1 MIKIFLS
8 YSHTDEV
15 LRAEFDK
22 HLALLKRQ
30 GVIDVWSDH
39 CIRPGEELDSVIDAG
54 IESADIVLLLISS
67 DFIHSDYCF
76 GRELKIAMERHDQKR
91 SIVVPI
97 ILRPC
102 DWHSSPFGRLK
113 ALPTDGKAVI
123 KWAILDEAFLD
134 VVQQLR
140 LLISKARVLQQL
152 NAQAPTSQ
160 SSHSSTVI
168 SSSIATDAAPKT
180 RSSNLA
186 LPRQFTDQD
195 RHDFIDATFAYIHKY
210 FEGSLEELELRNP
223 GITAKF
229 MSLSPRSFTAVVFR
243 NGKRQAG
250 CRVRIGAGFTSS
262 GIAYSGNENTADN
275 SFNELLSVETG
286 KHSMMLKA
294 TMGAFSRAAEGKLT
308 EEGAA
313 EHLWSMFV
321 STMQH

>member
-1 MIKIFLS
+1 VIKIFLS

-30 GVIDVWSDH
+30 GVVDVWSDH
-39 CIRPGEELDSVIDAG
+39 CIRPGEELDSVIDVG

-76 GRELKIAMERHDQKR
+76 GREMKIAMERHDQKR

-102 DWHSSPFGRLK
+102 DWHSSQFGRLK

-123 KWAILDEAFLD
+123 KWTILDEAFLD

-140 LLISKARVLQQL
+140 LLISKANVSRESPAEPTPSLV
-152 NAQAPTSQ
+152 APN
-160 SSHSSTVI
+160 STVI
-168 SSSIATDAAPKT
+168 SSPLSTDTAPRT

-186 LPRQFTDQD
+186 LPRKFTDQD
-195 RHDFIDATFAYIHKY
+195 RHDFIDATYSYIYKY
-210 FEGSLEELELRNP
+210 FEGSLKELELRNP
-223 GITAKF
+223 DITARF
-229 MSLSPRSFTAVVFR
+229 MALSPRSFTAVVFR
-243 NGKRQAG
+243 KGKRQAG
-250 CRVRIGAGFTSS
+250 CRVRIGAGFVSS
-262 GIAYSGNENTADN
+262 GIAYSGNENTSDN

-286 KHSMMLKA
+286 EHSMMVKA
-294 TMGAFSRAAEGKLT
+294 TMGAFSRAAEGMLT

-313 EHLWSMFV
+313 EHLWSMFI

>member
-1 MIKIFLS
+1 VIKIFLS

-30 GVIDVWSDH
+30 GVVDVWSDH

-76 GRELKIAMERHDQKR
+76 GREMKIAMERHDQKR

-102 DWHSSPFGRLK
+102 DWHSSQFGRLK

-123 KWAILDEAFLD
+123 KWTILDEAFLD

-140 LLISKARVLQQL
+140 LLISKANVSRESPAEPTPSLV
-152 NAQAPTSQ
+152 APN
-160 SSHSSTVI
+160 STVI
-168 SSSIATDAAPKT
+168 SSPLSTDTAPRT

-186 LPRQFTDQD
+186 LPRKFTDQD
-195 RHDFIDATFAYIHKY
+195 RHDFIDATYSYIYKY
-210 FEGSLEELELRNP
+210 FEGSLKELELRNP
-223 GITAKF
+223 DITARF
-229 MSLSPRSFTAVVFR
+229 MALSPRSFTAVVFR
-243 NGKRQAG
+243 EGKRQAG
-250 CRVRIGAGFTSS
+250 CRVRIGAGFVSS
-262 GIAYSGNENTADN
+262 GIAYSGNENTSDN

-294 TMGAFSRAAEGKLT
+294 TMGAFSRAAEGMLT

-313 EHLWSMFV
+313 EHLWSMFI